1 METNPNSRDEPTPP
15 QPPKTF
21 LPPQDSKE
29 IPVAAQR
36 NWTSNLIILVVS
48 SIIGMTF
55 VHYGVCMGKY
65 RIMEWQFYIGLIN
78 KEGIE
83 KIGKVDQKYLVDTT
97 CEDTNVTSLGTL
109 TGLLATI
116 LALRIRNE

>member
-1 METNPNSRDEPTPP
+1 MSNNPNSRDEPTPS
-15 QPPKTF
+15 QEPKS
-21 LPPQDSKE
+21 LIPDNPSK
-29 IPVAAQR
+29 IPVSPQR

-48 SIIGMTF
+48 AIVGMVV

-65 RIMEWQFYIGLIN
+65 RWMEWQFYTTLIN

-83 KIGKVDQKYLVDTT
+83 KIDKVDEKYLVDPT
-97 CEDTNVTSLGTL
+97 CEDANTLSIGTL

-116 LALRIRNE
+116 LALRIKSD